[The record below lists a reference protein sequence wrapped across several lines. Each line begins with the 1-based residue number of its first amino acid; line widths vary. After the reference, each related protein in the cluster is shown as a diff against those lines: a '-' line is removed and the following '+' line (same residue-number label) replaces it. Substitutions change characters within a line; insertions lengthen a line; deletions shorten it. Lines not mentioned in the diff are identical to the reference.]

1 MDKNKKA
8 MLGTDSKESAMDK
21 IKLSAPPTAPIL
33 SITPQP
39 TNTGPS
45 VLSSPKLL
53 NTKNP
58 SILSS
63 EKLLNPTVPPV
74 FKPAVFVPQAA
85 IPQAETI
92 EKLKVDK
99 NRPKGVELI
108 KALIPKAP
116 TAPVIQA
123 ETKKLNAKSS
133 TADNIKNN
141 EAMLDEMDKKIKQ
154 MTGKKLQ
161 KDTLKMLQPAF
172 ENIASTVNQSYKD
185 RGSKDYDSEHITVH
199 NSQSLFTLSAN
210 QISGTPSYRIK

>member
-33 SITPQP
+33 PVTPQP
-39 TNTGPS
+39 TNTIPS
-45 VLSSPKLL
+45 LLSAP
-53 NTKNP
+53 
-58 SILSS
+58 
-63 EKLLNPTVPPV
+63 KLLNPTVPPV
-74 FKPAVFVPQAA
+74 FKPSAIVPQAA
-85 IPQAETI
+85 MPQAETI

-116 TAPVIQA
+116 TAPMIQA

-199 NSQSLFTLSAN
+199 NSQSLFTLTAN
-210 QISGTPSYRIK
+210 QISGTPSYRVK

>member
-21 IKLSAPPTAPIL
+21 IKLSAPPTSPTL
-33 SITPQP
+33 PVTLQP
-39 TNTGPS
+39 TNTTPS

-53 NTKNP
+53 N
-58 SILSS
+58 
-63 EKLLNPTVPPV
+63 PTVPSV
-74 FKPAVFVPQAA
+74 FKPSVFVPQSAM
-85 IPQAETI
+85 PQAETI
-92 EKLKVDK
+92 EKLKTDK
-99 NRPKGVELI
+99 NRPKGVDLI
-108 KALIPKAP
+108 KALVPKAP
-116 TAPVIQA
+116 TAPMIQA
-123 ETKKLNAKSS
+123 DTTKFNSKTS

-172 ENIASTVNQSYKD
+172 TNIAATVNQSNKD

-199 NSQSLFTLSAN
+199 NTQSLFTLTAN
-210 QISGTPSYRIK
+210 QISGTPSYRMK

>member
-8 MLGTDSKESAMDK
+8 MLGTDSKESAMNK
-21 IKLSAPPTAPIL
+21 IKLSAAPTTPILPTATQPI
-33 SITPQP
+33 
-39 TNTGPS
+39 NTIPS
-45 VLSSPKLL
+45 LLNAPKLL

-63 EKLLNPTVPPV
+63 QKLLNPTAPAA
-74 FKPAVFVPQAA
+74 FKPSAIMPQAA

-92 EKLKVDK
+92 EKLKADK

-116 TAPVIQA
+116 TAPMIQA
-123 ETKKLNAKSS
+123 QTTKLNAKSS

-172 ENIASTVNQSYKD
+172 ENIASTVNQSNKD
-185 RGSKDYDSEHITVH
+185 TGSKDYDSEHITVH
-199 NSQSLFTLSAN
+199 NSQSLFNLTAN

>member
-21 IKLSAPPTAPIL
+21 IKLSAPPTSPTLPSA
-33 SITPQP
+33 PQP
-39 TNTGPS
+39 TNTIPS
-45 VLSSPKLL
+45 LLGAPKLL

-63 EKLLNPTVPPV
+63 EKLLNPTAPAV
-74 FKPAVFVPQAA
+74 FKPSVFVPQAA
-85 IPQAETI
+85 MPQAETI
-92 EKLKVDK
+92 DKLKADK

-108 KALIPKAP
+108 KALVPKAP

-123 ETKKLNAKSS
+123 DTTKFNPKTS

-141 EAMLDEMDKKIKQ
+141 EAMLDEMDKKIKE

-172 ENIASTVNQSYKD
+172 TNIAATVNQSNKD
-185 RGSKDYDSEHITVH
+185 KGSKDYDSEHITVH
-199 NSQSLFTLSAN
+199 NSQSLFTLTAN
-210 QISGTPSYRIK
+210 QISGTPSYRVK

>member
-8 MLGTDSKESAMDK
+8 MLGTDSKDSAMDK
-21 IKLSAPPTAPIL
+21 IKLSAPPTTPTLPA
-33 SITPQP
+33 TPQP
-39 TNTGPS
+39 TNTIPS
-45 VLSSPKLL
+45 LLNAPKLL

-58 SILSS
+58 EILSS
-63 EKLLNPTVPPV
+63 QKLLNPTAPAA
-74 FKPAVFVPQAA
+74 FKPSAIVPQAA

-116 TAPVIQA
+116 TAPMIQA
-123 ETKKLNAKSS
+123 ETRKLNAKSP

-172 ENIASTVNQSYKD
+172 ENIASTVNQSNKD
-185 RGSKDYDSEHITVH
+185 TGSKDYDSEHVTIQ
-199 NSQSLFTLSAN
+199 NSQSLFNLTAN
-210 QISGTPSYRIK
+210 QISGTPSYRMK